1 MASQPDLAASPFK
14 LLSCLIALLSGASI
28 GPEAFLSTVGCALGS
43 LSAKSLRL
51 SSAERKCMIL
61 SGIAGALGVIFP
73 SPFIGILC
81 VVELSI
87 VTSRDHCIFSFEESS
102 DRPCVPLQENNIID
116 GTMQK
121 RTEAGYHNFMEQ
133 ITLMGVTASVA
144 FVTVTSLN
152 ELRPSLVVD
161 IGSFDHAEV
170 DHTLQIYSQVA
181 YSALLGCLC
190 GVVGSLYLILHG
202 LFRNIA
208 QRASKRLQHRFG
220 MQKFWLVTLMF
231 PLFSGV
237 IYGSIAVAYPLTL
250 GSGHE
255 FIGYLLSLWKQNALA
270 KFIQNGPDEVLT
282 ANLLLISG
290 LLKLLT
296 TATCLG
302 FGMFGG
308 QIIPLVVAG
317 VYLGFASAFYVP
329 LLSLPL
335 SVACCSVGIVGS
347 FVPIPFALV
356 VSVTTS
362 RLADVSAVPVFV
374 SVLCAFSTNAGLG
387 AVVEIAKRKSQ
398 VVGHNDPSERNA

>member
-1 MASQPDLAASPFK
+1 
-14 LLSCLIALLSGASI
+14 
-28 GPEAFLSTVGCALGS
+28 
-43 LSAKSLRL
+43 
-51 SSAERKCMIL
+51 MIL

-102 DRPCVPLQENNIID
+102 ARACLPLQENDIID
-116 GTMQK
+116 ATRQQK
-121 RTEAGYHNFMEQ
+121 TEAGYHNFMEQ

-152 ELRPSLVVD
+152 ELRPSLD
-161 IGSFDHAEV
+161 AGIGSFDHAEV
-170 DHTLQIYSQVA
+170 DHTLQILYSQVA

-202 LFRNIA
+202 LFRTIA
-208 QRASKRLQHRFG
+208 QRASKRLLHRFG

-255 FIGYLLSLWKQNALA
+255 FIGYLLSLWTQNKTA
-270 KFIQNGPDEVLT
+270 KFIQNGPHEVLT
-282 ANLLLISG
+282 AYLLLVSG

-317 VYLGFASAFYVP
+317 AYLGFASAFYVP
-329 LLSLPL
+329 LLSVPL
-335 SVACCSVGIVGS
+335 SVACCSIGIVGS
-347 FVPIPFALV
+347 FVPIPLTLV

-362 RLADVSAVPVFV
+362 KLANVSAVPVFV

-387 AVVEIAKRKSQ
+387 AVVEVAKRKSQ
-398 VVGHNDPSERNA
+398 VVGHNDPSE